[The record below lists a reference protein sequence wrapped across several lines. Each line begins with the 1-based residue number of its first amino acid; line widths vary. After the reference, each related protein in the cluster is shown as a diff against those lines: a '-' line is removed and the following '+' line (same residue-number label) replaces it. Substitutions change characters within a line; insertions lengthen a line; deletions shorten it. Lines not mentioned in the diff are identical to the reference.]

1 MQLSLIY
8 SLFVFMERLPT
19 AVIDL
24 GTNTFHLLIAQ
35 KASGGFTTLY
45 AEQFVA
51 KIGKGGI
58 NKGIITEEAYQRALQ
73 GLEKFKQKL
82 EQYEVPAGKVFAIA
96 TSAIRNASN
105 GPALVTDIETLTGI
119 RVNIIS
125 GDEEAQ
131 LIYEGVKASL
141 ELNEHN
147 SLIMDIGGGSV
158 EYIICNKD
166 GILWKKSFEIG
177 AQRLLDRFMHTDPIS
192 VMSVMKLQEYVQE
205 QLIPLTN
212 AVHQYA
218 PVVLIGASG
227 AFDTLTEIYKKQQG
241 LAATGS
247 TSSELPVTAF
257 KEIYEQLLTRDKQQR
272 LAIPGMLEMRVD
284 MIVVASCLIDLI
296 LENYNISSIRVSAY
310 ALKEGLMCRKL
321 NS

>member
-1 MQLSLIY
+1 
-8 SLFVFMERLPT
+8 MEHQPT

-24 GTNTFHLLIAQ
+24 GTNTFHLLIAR
-35 KASGGFTTLY
+35 KAPAGFTTLY

-51 KIGKGGI
+51 RIGKGGI
-58 NKGIITEEAYQRALQ
+58 SKGIITEEAYQRALH
-73 GLEKFKQKL
+73 GLHGFKQKL
-82 EQYEVPAGKVFAIA
+82 EQYKIPAGRVFATA

-105 GPALVTDIETLTGI
+105 GPALVADIETQTGI

-158 EYIICNKD
+158 EYIICNQG

-205 QLIPLTN
+205 QLISLTN

-218 PVVLIGASG
+218 PAVLIGASG
-227 AFDTLTEIYKKQQG
+227 AFDTLTEIYNKKQQG
-241 LAATGS
+241 FEATGS

-257 KEIYEQLLTRDKQQR
+257 KEIYELLLTKDNQQR

-284 MIVVASCLIDLI
+284 MIVVASCLINLV

-310 ALKEGLMCRKL
+310 ALKEGLMCQKL